1 MKKTYFIIVLI
12 IILILCIGCEESV
25 NKQHVLLQDK
35 DINNYTKLDMIPYL
49 KEGID
54 NNRIVN
60 MKEKD
65 VLHEEFSKLLYNYTS
80 FNDQVDMD
88 KLVSERKEPKLSI
101 SLDEAKYDIDFLFK
115 LLKYSYGGYEYFG
128 GDNSFLNAKNN
139 IIKELESLD
148 SEITTKEFN
157 KIIYENLNFIHDGHF
172 NIGDYHFFSHY
183 NYFVNEEYSFLKD
196 EDGYY
201 TTIDNKKHRL
211 MKVNG
216 ENPEAYLRLSLDK
229 EGNIV
234 YNLGKLEQVKF
245 GLFDLDIEFKFEE
258 KQINKKVKLKRFS
271 KRPLDRIGYSLIEK
285 DEVKII
291 ENRRMYPLSEEEDDL
306 KRFMDEAKDLK
317 DEKVIIL
324 DIRSNG
330 GGSDHYPM
338 NWIKNYTGYEPVFT
352 KVNSKIYTDTTIKL
366 LDNYIPEIKDS
377 EHKNNVKKMRNEII
391 NSDYYP
397 GWTDIYSNDYKVIDN
412 DNLVIVLTDSNIA
425 SSGESFVNYL
435 RQLKNVIF
443 IGENTGGIMLM
454 LDNYT
459 SYLPNSKLLVKAGIG
474 LDLETDLSSTEEKG
488 YLPDLWVNPNVAIY
502 RVLKF
507 IKNYKLKENPN
518 IFE

>member
-12 IILILCIGCEESV
+12 IILILCIGCEEAV
-25 NKQHVLLQDK
+25 NKQHVLQQDK
-35 DINNYTKLDMIPYL
+35 DINNDTKPDMIPYL

-88 KLVSERKEPKLSI
+88 KLVSKRNVITLSI

-139 IIKELESLD
+139 IIKELESLE

-172 NIGDYHFFSHY
+172 HIGDYRFFSHY
-183 NYFVNEEYSFLKD
+183 NYYVNEEYSFLKD

-216 ENPEAYLRLSLDK
+216 ENPEDYLRLSLDK

-245 GLFDLDIEFKFEE
+245 GLFDLDIELKYGK
-258 KQINKKVKLKRFS
+258 KQINKKVKLNRFRTKS
-271 KRPLDRIGYSLIEK
+271 LDNIGYSLIEK

-291 ENRRMYPLSEEEDDL
+291 ENRRMRYLSEDEDDL

-330 GGSDHYPM
+330 GGSDYYPM
-338 NWIKNYTGYEPVFT
+338 NWIKNYTGYEPIFT
-352 KVNSKIYTDTTIKL
+352 KIGSKIYTDTVIKL
-366 LDNYIPEIKDS
+366 LDNRIPDIKDS
-377 EHKNNVKKMRNEII
+377 ERKKNVKENRNYIV
-391 NSDYYP
+391 NRDYFP
-397 GWTDIYSNDYKVIDN
+397 GWTDIYSDDYKGIDN
-412 DNLVIVLTDSNIA
+412 DNLVIVITDSNIA

-443 IGENTGGIMLM
+443 IGENTSGTMIMG
-454 LDNYT
+454 DNYN
-459 SYLPNSKLLVKAGIG
+459 SYLPNSKLIVRAGIG
-474 LDLETDLSSTEEKG
+474 LYLELDLSSTEEKG
-488 YLPDLWVNPNVAIY
+488 YLPDLWVNPNDAVD